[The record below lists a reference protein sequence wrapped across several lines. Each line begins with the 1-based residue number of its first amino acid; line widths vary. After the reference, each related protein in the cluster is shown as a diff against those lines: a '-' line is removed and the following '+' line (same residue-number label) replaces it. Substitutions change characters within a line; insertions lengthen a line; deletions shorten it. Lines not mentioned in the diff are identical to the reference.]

1 MPESRPLAPFN
12 PFFLPVPGDIP
23 SQRFCIHHPAQ
34 GGTVKGAVLYIHPFA
49 EEMNKSRRMAAL
61 QSRALAAA
69 GYTVLQIDLLG
80 CGDSSGDFGDA
91 SWQDWIDDVVRGAQ
105 WLTERVQ
112 APLWLWGLRVGCLLA
127 VEAARL
133 IPADTNFLFWAP
145 VSAGKQSLQQ
155 FMRLKL
161 ASDLGDGNAKTA
173 MTEMR
178 DALANGTAV
187 DIAGYRLSPALAAG
201 LEQAS
206 LTPPTNP
213 SSQRQGRV
221 EWLELSTREQAQLS
235 PAGVKSAT
243 IWRDAGFAQT
253 RMQVVHGPSFWQ
265 TTEIEEAAA
274 LLAVTTAAL
283 TSLAVQVPEV
293 SAT

>member
-34 GGTVKGAVLYIHPFA
+34 GRTVKGAVLYIHPFA

-127 VEAARL
+127 VEAARRL
-133 IPADTNFLFWAP
+133 SGDTHFLFWAP

-155 FMRLKL
+155 FMRLKA
-161 ASDLGDGNAKTA
+161 ASGLGDGKAKAA
-173 MTEMR
+173 MAEMR
-178 DALANGTAV
+178 EALANGASV
-187 DIAGYRLSPALAAG
+187 DIAGYRLAPGLAAG
-201 LEQAS
+201 LEHAS
-206 LTPPTNP
+206 LTPPASDTGH
-213 SSQRQGRV
+213 GRV
-221 EWLELSTREQAQLS
+221 EWLELSTREHAELS
-235 PAGVKSAT
+235 PVGARSAALWHGAGHV
-243 IWRDAGFAQT
+243 RT
-253 RMQVVHGPSFWQ
+253 RTHVVQGPSFWQ
-265 TTEIEEAAA
+265 TTEIEDAP
-274 LLAVTTAAL
+274 LLISQTLGAMQDE
-283 TSLAVQVPEV
+283 SGP
-293 SAT
+293 